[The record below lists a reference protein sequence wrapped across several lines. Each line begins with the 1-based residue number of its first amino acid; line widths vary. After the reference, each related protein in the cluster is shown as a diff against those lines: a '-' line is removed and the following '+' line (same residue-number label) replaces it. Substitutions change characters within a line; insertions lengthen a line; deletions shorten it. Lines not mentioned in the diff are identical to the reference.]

1 METDQLLCGAE
12 FEEDADSNEVEQ
24 TSSSMRN
31 SLEVI
36 DMNYEREPVDLN
48 NAIKTKVPLGVNEEV
63 ELSRDTTDTDVLNPP
78 FQLLK
83 TERDLLMSCTQDT
96 SFRKRTGNLDWDKI
110 ENIFVERADGC
121 KIFRRSRKRLRS
133 SRNYNA
139 REMVV
144 TENLPCNPEEIV
156 QGYRREE
163 SSLVGSRDGEKEVD
177 VDQVAL
183 EMPATGATADLEGE
197 MREESVGKM
206 DQTELVVSDKL
217 IRTVISGELKRMV
230 GTLSDLE
237 REFVKNYGK
246 KCLTMGK
253 NIDNNCLLKEY
264 KAIFPGFFRDGD
276 MLKKCW
282 NNWKK
287 DSPAYKE
294 FIKKLNN

>member
-1 METDQLLCGAE
+1 M
-12 FEEDADSNEVEQ
+12 
-24 TSSSMRN
+24 
-31 SLEVI
+31 
-36 DMNYEREPVDLN
+36 DLN

-237 REFVKNYGK
+237 RTGS
-246 KCLTMGK
+246 LTSLYEL
-253 NIDNNCLLKEY
+253 I
-264 KAIFPGFFRDGD
+264 
-276 MLKKCW
+276 
-282 NNWKK
+282 
-287 DSPAYKE
+287 
-294 FIKKLNN
+294 LNNINT